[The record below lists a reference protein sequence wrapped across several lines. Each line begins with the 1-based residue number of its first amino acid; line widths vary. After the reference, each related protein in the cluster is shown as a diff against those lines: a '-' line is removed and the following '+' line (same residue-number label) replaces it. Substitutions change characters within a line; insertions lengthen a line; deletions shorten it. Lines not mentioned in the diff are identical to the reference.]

1 MDKLEFIKN
10 FTEQFDET
18 EESLILAHTDFKS
31 LEEWSSL
38 VALSVIAMVD
48 DIYEV
53 EIGAKEIVKCDT
65 IEELFDLVKS
75 LKQNE

>member
-10 FTEQFDET
+10 FREQFDET
-18 EESLILAHTDFKS
+18 EECLILEHTDFKS

-38 VALSVIAMVD
+38 LALSVIAMVD

-65 IEELFDLVKS
+65 IEELYQLVKL
-75 LKQNE
+75 LKENE

>member
-10 FTEQFDET
+10 FREQFDET
-18 EESLILAHTDFKS
+18 EEFLIIAHTDFKS

-38 VALSVIAMVD
+38 LALSVIAMVD
-48 DIYEV
+48 DIYQV

-65 IEELFDLVKS
+65 IEELYELVKS

>member
-10 FTEQFDET
+10 FREQFDET
-18 EESLILAHTDFKS
+18 DESLILAHTDFKS

-38 VALSVIAMVD
+38 LALSVIAMVD
-48 DIYEV
+48 DIYQV

-65 IEELFDLVKS
+65 IEELYELAKS
-75 LKQNE
+75 LKQSE